1 METLLKHF
9 DANYME
15 FSSFDKW
22 KKQVEKEKYTWST
35 VHTEKFWQQNFV
47 AFHMSDNLEFI
58 KTQIAHLNSKA
69 LDVKSNAEA
78 LAVICFDLGE
88 FARFFPRGRDFVSQQ
103 GAKVPMMTL
112 MQHKEA
118 TPELKR
124 EAITAYQKILMKS
137 YGQ

>member
-1 METLLKHF
+1 LETLLKHF

-22 KKQVEKEKYTWST
+22 KKQVDKEKYTWST

-47 AFHMSDNLEFI
+47 AFHISENLEYI
-58 KTQIAHLNSKA
+58 KTQIAHLNGKMH
-69 LDVKSNAEA
+69 DIKGNAEA
-78 LAVICFDLGE
+78 IAVICFDLGE
-88 FARFFPRGRDFVSQQ
+88 FARFFPRGRDFVSQH
-103 GAKVPMMTL
+103 GAKGPISKLMT
-112 MQHKEA
+112 ESGS

-124 EAITAYQKILMKS
+124 EAITAYQKILMRS